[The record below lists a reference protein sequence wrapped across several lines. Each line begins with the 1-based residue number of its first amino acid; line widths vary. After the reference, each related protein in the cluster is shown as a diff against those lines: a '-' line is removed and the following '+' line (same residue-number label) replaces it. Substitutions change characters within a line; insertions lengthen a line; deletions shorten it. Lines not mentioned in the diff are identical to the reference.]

1 MSKFPSFPRGGAR
14 RRRRVS
20 AGLRTRIA
28 VAALLAALGA
38 GAAAQEFVIRDIRV
52 EGIQRTEAG
61 TVFSYLPLR
70 VGDRYDPERGST
82 AIRALFGTGL
92 FKDVR
97 LEAEGDVLVVIVEER
112 PAIAEIKLEGLK
124 EFDKDTVLKSLREV
138 GLGEARVF
146 DRSMLERAEQELKR
160 QYLSRGLYGVEV
172 KSTVTPV
179 ERNRVNVLI
188 AVDEGEA
195 ARIKSIRFTGNQ
207 AFSESTLRSQLDLTT
222 SGWLTWYTKR
232 DQYARPKLAG
242 DLEALRSYYLN
253 RGYLDFNIESTQVSI
268 SADKRDIHITINIVE
283 GERYTVSNV
292 KLAGELLG
300 LDEELQAL
308 IDVKAG
314 DTFNAERLNAVSKR
328 MTDRLGALGYAF
340 ATANAVPETNREKR
354 EVAFTFFVDPGRR
367 VYVRRVNI
375 AGNSRTRD
383 DVVRREIR
391 QFENAWFD
399 AEKVRLSRDRIDRL
413 GYFEKVEI
421 DTPPV
426 AGSFD
431 QVDVNVNIVERPTG
445 QVQAGAGFSSSE
457 GLVLQASYSQQNT
470 FGTGHAMSF
479 EVNTSKVARTF
490 SITHTDPYVTLHGVS
505 RTIELL
511 DRTSDLAELG
521 LGSVDISTQVA
532 AVRYG
537 VPFTEFDRV
546 FFGIR
551 YEGTTIGLTPF
562 SPQIYKDYVEDFG
575 ESPAALELTLGTARD
590 NRDNL
595 LVPTRGLYQRLF
607 VEYAL
612 PVLDLRYYR
621 LTYQHTRY
629 LPVTNRFTLAMNA
642 ELGYGNSYG
651 GVPYPVFKNFYA
663 GGIGSVRGYETASLG
678 PVDEFGTP
686 LGGNRRFNFSLEG
699 LTPLP
704 GADRTLRMFT
714 FIDGGQ
720 VWGEDQKVD
729 FNSLRF
735 SAGFGIAW
743 ISPLG
748 PMKLSYA
755 YPFNSQT
762 GDKLQRFQFQ
772 IGTGF

>member
-1 MSKFPSFPRGGAR
+1 VFKAPTFRRGSAR
-14 RRRRVS
+14 GVRL
-20 AGLRTRIA
+20 ALRLA
-28 VAALLAALGA
+28 VAAVLGAVGA
-38 GAAAQEFVIRDIRV
+38 GATAQEFVIRDIRV

-70 VGDRYDPERGST
+70 VGDRYDPERGAA
-82 AIRALFGTGL
+82 AIRSLFATGL

-97 LEAEGDVLVVIVEER
+97 FQAEGDVLVVVVEER
-112 PAIAEIKLEGLK
+112 PAIADIKLEGVK

-146 DRSMLERAEQELKR
+146 DRSLLERAEQELKR
-160 QYLSRGLYGVEV
+160 QYLGRGLYGVEV

-195 ARIKSIRFTGNQ
+195 ARISSIRFTGNK
-207 AFSESTLRSQLDLTT
+207 AFTEGTLRDQIDLTT

-232 DQYARPKLAG
+232 DQYSRPKLAG
-242 DLEALRSYYLN
+242 DLESLRSFYLN
-253 RGYLDFNIESTQVSI
+253 RGYLDFSIESTQVSI
-268 SADKRDIHITINIVE
+268 SPDKRDIHITINVVE
-283 GERYTVSNV
+283 GEKYTISQV

-308 IDVKAG
+308 VDVKPG
-314 DTFNAERLNAVSKR
+314 DTFNAERVNAVSKR
-328 MTDRLGALGYAF
+328 MTDRLSALGYAF
-340 ATANAVPETNREKR
+340 GTANAVPDTNRDKR
-354 EVAFTFFVDPGRR
+354 EVAFTYLVDPGRR

-383 DVVRREIR
+383 DVIRREIR

-421 DTPPV
+421 ETPPV

-431 QVDVNVNIVERPTG
+431 QVDVNVKIVERPTG
-445 QVQAGAGFSSSE
+445 QVQAGAGYSSAE
-457 GLVLQASYSQQNT
+457 GLVLQGSYSQQNT
-470 FGTGHAMSF
+470 FGTGHAISF
-479 EVNTSKVARTF
+479 QINTSQVARTF
-490 SITHTDPYVTLHGVS
+490 GITHTDPYVTMYGIS

-511 DRTSDLAELG
+511 DRKSDLAELG
-521 LGSVDISTQVA
+521 LGSVDIDQRIA

-537 VPFTEFDRV
+537 VPFTEFDTV
-546 FFGIR
+546 FFGLR
-551 YEGTTIGLTPF
+551 YEGTTIGLTDQ
-562 SPQIYKDYVEDFG
+562 SPQVYKDYVEDFG
-575 ESPAALELTLGTARD
+575 ESPAAVELTVGTARD
-590 NRDNL
+590 SRDNI
-595 LVPTRGLYQRLF
+595 LVPTRGLLQRLF
-607 VEYAL
+607 AEWAL

-621 LTYQHTRY
+621 ITYQHQRY
-629 LPVTNRFTLAMNA
+629 LPLTNRFTLAMNA
-642 ELGYGNSYG
+642 DFGYGNSYG
-651 GVPYPVFKNFYA
+651 GKPYPVFKNFYA

-686 LGGNRRFNFSLEG
+686 LGGTRKFAMQVEA

-714 FIDGGQ
+714 FFDTGQ
-720 VWGEDQKVD
+720 VWGEDEKAS
-729 FNSLRF
+729 FGSLRM
-735 SAGFGIAW
+735 SAGLGIAW

-748 PMKLSYA
+748 PMKFSYA
-755 YPFNSQT
+755 YPLNSEP
-762 GDKLQRFQFQ
+762 GDKIQRFQFQ
-772 IGTGF
+772 IGAGF

>member
-1 MSKFPSFPRGGAR
+1 M
-14 RRRRVS
+14 
-20 AGLRTRIA
+20 
-28 VAALLAALGA
+28 
-38 GAAAQEFVIRDIRV
+38 AQEFVIRDIRV

-82 AIRALFGTGL
+82 AIRALFATGL

-97 LEAEGDVLVVIVEER
+97 FQAEGDVLVVIVEER
-112 PAIAEIKLEGLK
+112 PAIAEVKLEGLK

-146 DRSMLERAEQELKR
+146 DRSLLERAEQELKR

-188 AVDEGEA
+188 AIDEGEA
-195 ARIKSIRFTGNQ
+195 ARIRSIRFTGNN
-207 AFSESTLRSQLDLTT
+207 AFSDGTLRDQIELST

-242 DLEALRSYYLN
+242 DLESLRSYYLN
-253 RGYLDFNIESTQVSI
+253 RGYLDFRIDSTQVSI
-268 SADKRDIHITINIVE
+268 SPDKRDIHITINVFE
-283 GERYTVSNV
+283 GERYTVSQV

-308 IDVKAG
+308 IDVKPG
-314 DTFNAERLNAVSKR
+314 DTYNAERLNAVSKR

-340 ATANAVPETNREKR
+340 ATANPVPETNRDKR

-375 AGNSRTRD
+375 VGNSRTRD
-383 DVVRREIR
+383 DVVRREVR

-421 DTPPV
+421 ETPAV

-431 QVDVNVNIVERPTG
+431 QVDVNIKIAERPTG
-445 QVQAGAGFSSSE
+445 QIQAGAGYSSAE
-457 GLVLQASYSQQNT
+457 GLVLQGSYSQQNA
-470 FGTGHAMSF
+470 FGTGHALSF
-479 EVNTSKVARTF
+479 QVNTSQVARTF
-490 SITHTDPYVTLHGVS
+490 GVTHTDPYVTIYGIS

-511 DRTSDLAELG
+511 DRKSDLAQLG
-521 LGSVDISTQVA
+521 LGTVDLDQQIA

-537 VPFTEFDRV
+537 VPFTEFDTV
-546 FFGIR
+546 FFGLR
-551 YEGTTIGLTPF
+551 YEGTHIGLTES
-562 SPQIYKDYVEDFG
+562 SPQIYKDYVADFG
-575 ESPAALELTLGTARD
+575 DSPAALELTMGTARD
-590 NRDNL
+590 SRDNL
-595 LVPTRGLYQRLF
+595 LVPTRGLYQRIF
-607 VEYAL
+607 VEAAL

-621 LTYQHTRY
+621 LTYQHQRY
-629 LPVTNRFTLAMNA
+629 LPITNRFTVAVNA
-642 ELGYGNSYG
+642 ELGYGNAYG
-651 GVPYPVFKNFYA
+651 GLPYPVFKNFYA

-686 LGGNRRFNFSLEG
+686 LGGTRKFAMQVEG
-699 LTPLP
+699 LTPIP

-714 FIDGGQ
+714 FFDTGQ
-720 VWGEDQKVD
+720 VWGEDQKVT
-729 FNSLRF
+729 FNSLRM

-748 PMKLSYA
+748 PMKFSYA
-755 YPFNSQT
+755 YPLNNEP
-762 GDKLQRFQFQ
+762 GDKIQRFQFQ
-772 IGTGF
+772 IGAGF

>member
-1 MSKFPSFPRGGAR
+1 VSKASRFKRCSARGAR
-14 RRRRVS
+14 SVCL
-20 AGLRTRIA
+20 AVRIA
-28 VAALLAALGA
+28 AAAALGA
-38 GAAAQEFVIRDIRV
+38 IATAAVAQEFVIRDIRV

-70 VGDRYDPERGST
+70 VGDRYDPERGSA
-82 AIRALFGTGL
+82 AIRALFATGL

-97 LEAEGDVLVVIVEER
+97 FQAEGDVLVVIVEER

-146 DRSMLERAEQELKR
+146 DRSLLERAEQELKR

-188 AVDEGEA
+188 AVDEGQT
-195 ARIKSIRFTGNQ
+195 ARIRSIRFTGNK
-207 AFSESTLRSQLDLTT
+207 AFSEGTLRDQLELTT
-222 SGWLTWYTKR
+222 SGWLTWYSKR

-242 DLEALRSYYLN
+242 DLESLRSFYLN
-253 RGYLDFNIESTQVSI
+253 RGYLDFSIESTQVSI
-268 SADKRDIHITINIVE
+268 SPDKREIHITINVVE
-283 GERYTVSNV
+283 GERYTISQV

-308 IDVKAG
+308 VDVKPG
-314 DTFNAERLNAVSKR
+314 DTFNAERVNAVSKR

-354 EVAFTFFVDPGRR
+354 EVAFTYFVDPGRR

-375 AGNSRTRD
+375 DGNSRTRD
-383 DVVRREIR
+383 DVIRREIR

-421 DTPPV
+421 ETPPV
-426 AGSFD
+426 AGSLD
-431 QVDVNVNIVERPTG
+431 QVDVNVRIAERPTG
-445 QVQAGAGFSSSE
+445 QIQAGAGYSSSE

-470 FGTGHAMSF
+470 FGTGHAVSLQ
-479 EVNTSKVARTF
+479 VNTSQVSRTF
-490 SITHTDPYVTLHGVS
+490 GITHTDPYVTIHGIS

-511 DRTSDLAELG
+511 DRRSDLAELG
-521 LGSVDISTQVA
+521 LGSVDLDQQIA

-537 VPFTEFDRV
+537 VPFSEFDTV
-546 FFGIR
+546 FFGLR
-551 YEGTTIGLTPF
+551 YEGTSIGLTED
-562 SPQIYKDYVEDFG
+562 SPQVYKDYVADFG
-575 ESPAALELTLGTARD
+575 DSPAALELTLGTARD
-590 NRDNL
+590 SRDNL

-607 VEYAL
+607 AEWAL

-621 LTYQHTRY
+621 LTYQHQRF
-629 LPVTNRFTLAMNA
+629 LPITNRFTVAFNA
-642 ELGYGNSYG
+642 DLGYGNSYG
-651 GVPYPVFKNFYA
+651 GKPYPVFKNFYA

-678 PVDEFGTP
+678 PTDEFGTP
-686 LGGNRRFNFSLEG
+686 LGGSRRFSMQIEG
-699 LTPLP
+699 LTPMP
-704 GADRTLRMFT
+704 GGDRTLRIFS
-714 FIDGGQ
+714 FFDAGQ
-720 VWGEDQKVD
+720 VWGDDETVS
-729 FNSLRF
+729 FGSLRM
-735 SAGFGIAW
+735 SAGLGIAW

-748 PMKLSYA
+748 PMKFSYS
-755 YPFNSQT
+755 YPLNDKP
-762 GDKLQRFQFQ
+762 GDKIQRFQFQ
-772 IGTGF
+772 IGAGF